1 MPPTEANSAKTAE
14 SLAAR
19 AVKSGPVGVESKL
32 STTTGH
38 WKSTWQS
45 VWAST
50 SIASGRLGSQ
60 QSHQGRHRNLT
71 PRNKSVWLAELPMT

>member
-32 STTTGH
+32 STTTGQLEIYVAIRLGQH
-38 WKSTWQS
+38 LNSVGTARLST
-45 VWAST
+45 V
-50 SIASGRLGSQ
+50 ASG
-60 QSHQGRHRNLT
+60 T
-71 PRNKSVWLAELPMT
+71 P